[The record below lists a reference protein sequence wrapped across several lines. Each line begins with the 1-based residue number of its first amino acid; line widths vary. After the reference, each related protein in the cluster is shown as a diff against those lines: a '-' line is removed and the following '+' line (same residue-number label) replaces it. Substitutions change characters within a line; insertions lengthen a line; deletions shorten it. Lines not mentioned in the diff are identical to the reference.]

1 MVKVVASNEITQQIR
16 LHTDQF
22 VMIEKSIKKFA
33 KSCNVL
39 RMHDFTT
46 RESGTN
52 WITAIDCQFKT
63 LADMDRFVRKIESF
77 ASYRN

>member
-1 MVKVVASNEITQQIR
+1 MVKVVANNETTKQIR
-16 LHTDQF
+16 LHTDEF

-39 RMHDFTT
+39 RMHDFTI

-52 WITAIDCQFKT
+52 RVTAIDIQFKSIK
-63 LADMDRFVRKIESF
+63 DMDRFVRKIESF
-77 ASYRN
+77 DSYRN